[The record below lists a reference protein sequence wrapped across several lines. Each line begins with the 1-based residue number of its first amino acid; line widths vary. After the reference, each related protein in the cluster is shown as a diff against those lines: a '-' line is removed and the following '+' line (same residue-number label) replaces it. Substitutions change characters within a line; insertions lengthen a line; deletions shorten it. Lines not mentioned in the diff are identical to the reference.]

1 MLKKREVKKNMTGGH
16 FPKGLVGGWMELSA
30 IQHLNISKKREEI
43 RKQFL
48 TDIKFLKIAKTFC
61 KELQKDFT
69 A

>member
-1 MLKKREVKKNMTGGH
+1 
-16 FPKGLVGGWMELSA
+16 MELSA
-30 IQHLNISKKREEI
+30 IQHLNISKKRVEI

-69 A
+69 ALNDWVRN